1 MFNYIKAIRQEAQ
14 AVVEGV
20 GSALKQFDDLFG
32 RVRILLQMSSDMQ
45 S

>member
-20 GSALKQFDDLFG
+20 GSALEQFDDLFG
-32 RVRILLQMSSDMQ
+32 TVRILVQTPSDMQ